1 MSLRQRIPLFR
12 LRRQFRYR
20 FGRPGPEIAPSGLN
34 CRSPA
39 SAAGAQA
46 PIWQTTQFGARSLE
60 DRRPRP
66 EKLRF
71 APANDYLRAR
81 CRESGSMGAV
91 SAAIRLS
98 SGECRLRKTYML
110 KKDIK
115 NFLVYSIGEPVT
127 RIMSPHPHERFF
139 LGWLS
144 RQYATF
150 AEYSPRNVYFEFGI
164 STGNSLVRFINAA
177 KIYCRRFKL
186 PLTDITIYAFDSFV
200 GLPKKEVES
209 DQHVDWHEGQFAGS
223 RELVESRIKQTGFPM
238 SNVHLI
244 DGFYE
249 KSLTPELLNDLKG
262 RKIFPSIVNVDVDYY
277 SSTKTVIDWLL
288 PLLQSGCVFHFDDIW
303 SFHGNPNMGQLKY
316 INEFNSGSEGRFTP
330 NSMFG
335 LDSHAFI
342 YSKKEWEWK

>member
-1 MSLRQRIPLFR
+1 MP
-12 LRRQFRYR
+12 
-20 FGRPGPEIAPSGLN
+20 AP
-34 CRSPA
+34 
-39 SAAGAQA
+39 
-46 PIWQTTQFGARSLE
+46 
-60 DRRPRP
+60 
-66 EKLRF
+66 
-71 APANDYLRAR
+71 
-81 CRESGSMGAV
+81 V
-91 SAAIRLS
+91 V
-98 SGECRLRKTYML
+98 GELRKDYML

-127 RIMSPHPHERFF
+127 RIVSPHPHERFF

-144 RQYATF
+144 RQHTF
-150 AEYSPRNVYFEFGI
+150 SSEFSPRNVYFEFGI

-177 KIYCRRFKL
+177 KIYCKRFKL

-209 DQHVDWHEGQFAGS
+209 DQHLDWHEGQFAGS

-238 SNVHLI
+238 SKVHLI
-244 DGFYE
+244 EGFYE
-249 KSLTPELLNDLKG
+249 KSLTPELLNDLKS

-288 PLLQSGCVFHFDDIW
+288 PLLQSGCVFHFDDVW

-330 NSMFG
+330 NSMYG